1 MAKDPYEV
9 LGVSRNA
16 SEEEIKAAYRKLAKK
31 YHPDLNPGDTAAA
44 QRMNEVNQAYDQI
57 KNPQAYQQAQQ
68 QSNPYGQQSY
78 TYQQSYSQYQGAQ
91 SSQDPFEDFF
101 RTFQQGS
108 TQYTYHRARPVSFFR
123 IILVIWLVSQ
133 LVSCAANSFL
143 PSRTADYSY
152 NQYRQEQYDDDAYQ
166 RYGANSYEDI
176 ESWDDFFSY
185 YYGVSPDQTR

>member
-9 LGVSRNA
+9 LGVSKSA

-68 QSNPYGQQSY
+68 SNPYGQQSYY
-78 TYQQSYSQYQGAQ
+78 TYQQSYSQYQGTQ
-91 SSQDPFEDFF
+91 SGQDPFEDFF

-133 LVSCAANSFL
+133 LVSCAANSLL
-143 PSRTADYSY
+143 PRRAVDYSY

-176 ESWDDFFSY
+176 DDFFSY
-185 YYGVSPDQTR
+185 YYGVSPEQTR